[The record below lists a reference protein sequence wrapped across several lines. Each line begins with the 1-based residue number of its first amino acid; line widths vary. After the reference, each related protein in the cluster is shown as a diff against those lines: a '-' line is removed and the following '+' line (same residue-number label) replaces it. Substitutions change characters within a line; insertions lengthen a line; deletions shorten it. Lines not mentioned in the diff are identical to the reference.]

1 MRVHLREAGGDS
13 LCAAIGLFDNKG
25 KAFSAGRQAA
35 LFKFVG
41 ARSLGIPR
49 FSTLILRAIHVTMVC
64 MQCVDQNVTIKSP
77 EVQMVISKGRHGVDQ
92 CMKNYN
98 VMRLLRGRK
107 GDGSVE
113 RDFRPYGSIM
123 EGANALHP
131 TIPSTVV
138 ASMASI
144 AATLNPVTAAKA
156 TTSPMPYRGLM
167 LSASVLEGD
176 KGSED
181 RSEYMNC
188 KRRRVF
194 AGVSEETIADDVL
207 KINGAVKAV

>member
-1 MRVHLREAGGDS
+1 
-13 LCAAIGLFDNKG
+13 
-25 KAFSAGRQAA
+25 
-35 LFKFVG
+35 
-41 ARSLGIPR
+41 
-49 FSTLILRAIHVTMVC
+49 
-64 MQCVDQNVTIKSP
+64 
-77 EVQMVISKGRHGVDQ
+77 
-92 CMKNYN
+92 
-98 VMRLLRGRK
+98 MRLSRGRK
-107 GDGSVE
+107 GDGSVDRE
-113 RDFRPYGSIM
+113 FRPYGNIM
-123 EGANALHP
+123 EGLNALRSR
-131 TIPSTVV
+131 IPSTVV